1 MHPDHARRGYATRLL
16 GVCSA
21 AAQRAGFSTLS
32 LMSTRPG
39 EPLYRALGFVPDA
52 GVDYPLPDGTTLPL
66 IPMTKVMA

>member
-1 MHPDHARRGYATRLL
+1 MSFTSFSTMML
-16 GVCSA
+16 S
-21 AAQRAGFSTLS
+21 FSTLS